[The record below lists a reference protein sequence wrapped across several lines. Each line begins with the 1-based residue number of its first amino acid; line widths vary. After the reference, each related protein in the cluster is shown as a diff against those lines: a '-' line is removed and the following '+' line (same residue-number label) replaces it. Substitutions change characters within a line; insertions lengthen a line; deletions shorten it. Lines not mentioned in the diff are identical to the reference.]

1 MSSSTLPRFDAPEI
15 NFTRTWS
22 VGMKTAA
29 SDVPVAPLDLV
40 VVAKRIELRFS
51 LADVHRRVE
60 MGTLVV
66 T

>member
-1 MSSSTLPRFDAPEI
+1 VSSSTLPRFDAPEI

-22 VGMKTAA
+22 VGIKTAA
-29 SDVPVAPLDLV
+29 SDVPTVPLDLV

-51 LADVHRRVE
+51 LADVHRGVE
-60 MGTLVV
+60 RGDLVV